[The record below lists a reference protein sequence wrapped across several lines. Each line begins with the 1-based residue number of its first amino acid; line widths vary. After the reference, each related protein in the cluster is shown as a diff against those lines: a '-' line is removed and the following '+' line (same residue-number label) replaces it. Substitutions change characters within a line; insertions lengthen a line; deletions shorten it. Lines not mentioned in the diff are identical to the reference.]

1 MIVPRTKLIV
11 LAGVL
16 VLPASLGALAG
27 PETWPFSVIAIL
39 SVLVAS
45 SVDALRAQGR
55 LDGISAALP
64 QMTRLT
70 KDKEGT
76 IAVTISREKRST
88 GQIRL
93 ALSLPSEFRS
103 GDASLTVAFADEE
116 GEFIVEWTC
125 TPLARGK
132 YTLENV
138 YVAAD
143 SPMGLWSYYAT
154 LPARGEVRVY
164 PNIHQE
170 RKNLA
175 AIFLN
180 RGLLGIHALRQV
192 GKGREFEQLR
202 EYIPGD
208 SFEDIHW
215 KATARRGVPVTK
227 IYRLERTQEVYV
239 IIDASRLSGREV
251 LDAEGKRKTSQL
263 ERFINAAM
271 VLALVAERQG
281 DRFGLL
287 IFDDRVRRFLHA
299 RNGKAHFDA
308 CRDAVYTIE
317 PKPVNPDFE
326 ELCAFIR
333 LRMPKRA
340 LLIVLTNLD
349 DPVLSESFV
358 RNVDLISSHHLVLVN
373 MLAPPGVRPLFSGD
387 DVETLDDLYAHL
399 GGHMEWRDLVE
410 LKRVLHFHGVTMS
423 LLRHETM
430 TADLVSQYINQKQR
444 QLL

>member
-1 MIVPRTKLIV
+1 MIVPRTRLIV

-27 PETWPFSVIAIL
+27 PETWPL
-39 SVLVAS
+39 SVVVVLSLLVAS
-45 SVDALRAQGR
+45 LVDALRAQGR
-55 LDGISAALP
+55 LDGISAAFP
-64 QMTRLT
+64 EVTRLT
-70 KDKEGT
+70 KDKEGA
-76 IAVTISREKRST
+76 IAVTISREKRSAAR
-88 GQIRL
+88 IRL
-93 ALSLPSEFRS
+93 ALSLPPEFRS
-103 GDASLTVAFADEE
+103 HDASLSVAFADEE
-116 GEFIVEWTC
+116 GEFVVQWTC
-125 TPLARGK
+125 TPLKRGR
-132 YTLENV
+132 YDLENV

-143 SPMGLWSYYAT
+143 SPMRLWSYHAT
-154 LPARGEVRVY
+154 LPTGGEVRVY

-180 RGLLGIHALRQV
+180 RGLVGIHAVRQV
-192 GKGREFEQLR
+192 GKGREFDQLR

-215 KATARRGVPVTK
+215 KATARRGEPVTK
-227 IYRLERTQEVYV
+227 IYQVERTQEVYV
-239 IIDASRLSGREV
+239 LIDTSRLSGREV

-281 DRFGLL
+281 DHFGLL
-287 IFDDRVRRFLHA
+287 TFDDRVRHFLHA

-317 PKPVNPDFE
+317 PRPVNPDFE
-326 ELCAFIR
+326 ELCTFIR

-358 RNVDLISSHHLVLVN
+358 RNVDLISGHHLILVN
-373 MLAPPGVRPLFSGD
+373 MLAPPGVRPLFSSD
-387 DVETLDDLYAHL
+387 DVETLDDIYAHL
-399 GGHMEWRDLVE
+399 GGHMEWHDLVE

-423 LLRHETM
+423 FLRHETM